1 MYVCISVCMYII
13 YMCIYG
19 DVELAQEHIMA
30 LTQGET
36 VTPPVYNMKTG
47 YRDEGGKSM
56 AMAKLVA

>member
-1 MYVCISVCMYII
+1 
-13 YMCIYG
+13 MCIYG